1 MYNLFTLL
9 PTEIIDYIW
18 FLVHKTYANNLEMTI
33 AVLIRHERLWSSL
46 SFKNV
51 DRDAC
56 WAKASF
62 DFTLNFKNPDFRRIL
77 RLLGR
82 PRPLRGFRDPWF
94 HDYYWARCYYRSLM
108 DNHFTVEIGNF
119 IIKSSSCGK
128 IELYFQSKVESK
140 VGFPTCNPSNKF
152 VYSLQCIKFGNK
164 RLTYEKLAECLEL
177 SVDELS
183 KIPKYKYTKNTKIQI
198 IKHIM
203 AL

>member
-9 PTEIIDYIW
+9 PPEIIDYIW
-18 FLVHKTYANNLEMTI
+18 FLVHKTYTNNLKIKT
-33 AVLIRHERLWSSL
+33 AALIRRKRLWSSL

-56 WAKASF
+56 WAKASY
-62 DFTLNFKNPDFRRIL
+62 DFTLKFKNPDFRPFNFEY
-77 RLLGR
+77 G
-82 PRPLRGFRDPWF
+82 PWR
-94 HDYYWARCYYRSLM
+94 HDYWARCYYRSLM
-108 DNHFTVEIGNF
+108 DNHFTVEIGDYT
-119 IIKSSSCGK
+119 IKSSSCGK
-128 IELYFQSKVESK
+128 IELCFQSKVGSK

-164 RLTYEKLAECLEL
+164 RLIYEKLAECLEL